1 MGRAHTA
8 APVTTC
14 RPTAG
19 TRWTCA
25 GRSATCRGP
34 RRHTP
39 APWKRTEGRNHVNVS
54 CSTKYYAVT
63 KMCNPSGGTSMPPHF
78 R

>member
-1 MGRAHTA
+1 MEEAALKPSSSHTVTTPAPMGRAHTA

-14 RPTAG
+14 RRTAG

-34 RRHTP
+34 RRHTRVL
-39 APWKRTEGRNHVNVS
+39 WKRTEACNHVNVS
-54 CSTKYYAVT
+54 CSDQNV
-63 KMCNPSGGTSMPPHF
+63 
-78 R
+78 